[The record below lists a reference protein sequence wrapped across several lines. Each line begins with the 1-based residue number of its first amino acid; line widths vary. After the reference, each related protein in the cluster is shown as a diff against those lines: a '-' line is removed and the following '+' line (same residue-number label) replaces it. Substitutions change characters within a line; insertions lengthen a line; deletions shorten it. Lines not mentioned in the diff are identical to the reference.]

1 MNMSVVTS
9 LWIWI
14 KRFRKRK
21 GYGVHSPFA
30 FQLITQVI
38 NQKTP
43 YYAFDGLKKLRKL
56 TPKGVKCNSVKMDK
70 FLFRLVNDS
79 QPSTIIDYG
88 TGAGITA
95 CYMKSAKK
103 KSEMVSVDAESSET
117 AAHVLKAYSV
127 DYRTGDMFSLAK
139 GLLNEWGS
147 VGFVRI
153 ASVPSAWEMVDA
165 VVSCASERTVMVIEG
180 IYSDKSVTEKWH
192 RLQDDERVGITF
204 DLYDA
209 GIVYFD
215 HKLNKQHYIVNF
227 V

>member
-56 TPKGVKCNSVKMDK
+56 TPKGMKCNSVKMDK

-79 QPSTIIDYG
+79 QPSTILDYG
-88 TGAGITA
+88 TGVGITA

-103 KSEMVSVDAESSET
+103 KSEMVSVDAKSYDA

-127 DYRTGDMFSLAK
+127 DYRTGDMLSLAK

-147 VGFVRI
+147 VDFVRI